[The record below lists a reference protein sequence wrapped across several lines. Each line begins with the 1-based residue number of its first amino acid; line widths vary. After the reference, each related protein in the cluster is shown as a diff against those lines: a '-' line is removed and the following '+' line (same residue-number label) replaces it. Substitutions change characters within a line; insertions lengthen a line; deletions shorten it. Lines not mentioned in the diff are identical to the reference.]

1 MTPRGRFSFL
11 HGFGFAF
18 GTEIARQ
25 ESGKPILVWS
35 GWLRVRTGDQMKA
48 QVQNTTVGELIAIL
62 FDETE
67 NLNWL
72 KPSEKKQLV
81 AYILNDLVRRSL
93 RNKIHRA
100 VTKLR

>member
-1 MTPRGRFSFL
+1 
-11 HGFGFAF
+11 
-18 GTEIARQ
+18 
-25 ESGKPILVWS
+25 
-35 GWLRVRTGDQMKA
+35 MKA

-81 AYILNDLVRRSL
+81 AYILNDLVRRPL
-93 RNKIHRA
+93 RCKIHRA

>member
-1 MTPRGRFSFL
+1 
-11 HGFGFAF
+11 
-18 GTEIARQ
+18 
-25 ESGKPILVWS
+25 
-35 GWLRVRTGDQMKA
+35 MKA

-62 FDETE
+62 FDETA

>member
-1 MTPRGRFSFL
+1 MDVLASYMGLGSRLVRRLP
-11 HGFGFAF
+11 
-18 GTEIARQ
+18 
-25 ESGKPILVWS
+25 GKRVANLSLSWS

-93 RNKIHRA
+93 RYKIHRA